1 MSKVVV
7 IGAGLAGISASFHIG
22 HEKCQLIEK
31 NGYPGGHIYTE
42 TVDGFTWDEGPHISF
57 TKNEYVKELFAA
69 NVDEEFLEYPV
80 ATGNYFQGH
89 WIPHPAQSNLFAV
102 PEPLRSQCLQDF
114 LKARELDDATLPSN
128 YKEWLHAA
136 FGTSFAET
144 FPSAYTRK
152 YWAIEPEHLAT
163 DWVGERVY
171 YPSIEDVTNGSK
183 APLPQETH
191 YITSIRYPT
200 RGGYYSY
207 AKKMADGANI
217 RLNSEISRVSFK
229 ERALTF
235 SNGDTAGYEKL
246 IITNPLPDL
255 ILKSD
260 APPEV
265 KAAAQQLCCTSLLL
279 VNVAANHAT
288 ARPENW
294 IYVYDESKW
303 STRINCTEKLSP
315 HNAPPG
321 KTGIQVEV
329 YFSKHRPLNSTHEA
343 IAAEVVEELIEMG
356 LIASKEAVDS
366 YHFRWVPWA
375 NVVFDKTRREAQNAI
390 LSWLEQYG
398 LERENDDLEPM
409 TDWDK
414 QLPLAAPS
422 PKQSLFLAGRY
433 AQWKYFWTDDCV
445 LRGRQLARM
454 IKT

>member
-22 HEKCQLIEK
+22 HDKCQLFEK

-57 TKNEYVKELFAA
+57 TKNEYVKELFAS

-102 PEPLRSQCLQDF
+102 PEPLRNQCLQDF

-136 FGTSFAET
+136 FGKSFAET

-152 YWAIEPEHLAT
+152 YWAIEPEQLST

-217 RLNSEISRVSFK
+217 RLNTEISRVSFK
-229 ERALTF
+229 ERELSF
-235 SNGDTAGYEKL
+235 SNGERASYEKL

-260 APPEV
+260 APSEV
-265 KAAAQQLCCTSLLL
+265 KAAAEQLCCTSLLI
-279 VNVAANHAT
+279 VNVAANHVT

-343 IAAEVVEELIEMG
+343 IASDVVEELIEMG

-375 NVVFDKTRREAQNAI
+375 NVVFDMTRREAQNVI
-390 LSWLEQYG
+390 LAWLEEYG
-398 LERENDDLEPM
+398 LERESDDLEPM

-414 QLPLAAPS
+414 QLPLATPS